1 MSNNNTHTLGEAPWL
16 HIVIS
21 TGFGTGFFPYGPG
34 TAGAFVALL
43 IWIGLYYLLSPMML
57 AIATALLIVGSLLIG
72 VWTDNVMEKYWGADP
87 RAVVIDEYFGTW
99 MAVTATLFV
108 DGLPWDT
115 IGLAFLAFV
124 LFRIIDITKPL
135 AVGGWTLTFMVD
147 GDVCL
152 TMRSLVSMQCLS
164 LLLLES

>member
-16 HIVIS
+16 HIIIS

-72 VWTDNVMEKYWGADP
+72 VWTDNVMENTGVQTHVRWLLMSILAHGWLLQRHYLS
-87 RAVVIDEYFGTW
+87 
-99 MAVTATLFV
+99 MAHLGIQSA
-108 DGLPWDT
+108 
-115 IGLAFLAFV
+115 
-124 LFRIIDITKPL
+124 
-135 AVGGWTLTFMVD
+135 
-147 GDVCL
+147 
-152 TMRSLVSMQCLS
+152 
-164 LLLLES
+164 